1 MKKCFKRNLIKQNAL
16 QHFQV
21 YVFLQIFFQK
31 KKIFKDLCAK
41 YYQKNKK
48 ATKRTCE
55 RYQYLPKKEKEKQQQ
70 KYRLE

>member
-1 MKKCFKRNLIKQNAL
+1 MKKCFKRNLIKQNTL

-48 ATKRTCE
+48 GYKKDLRKISISTQKRKRETTTKIST
-55 RYQYLPKKEKEKQQQ
+55 
-70 KYRLE
+70 